1 MIDQGLQGMF
11 QEVTVNHI
19 PANRG
24 GGCRMQGMGFP
35 CPPPP
40 HKNPSDSFRVTWK
53 AELVGF
59 SDKVAV
65 QV

>member
-11 QEVTVNHI
+11 QQVTVSHI

-35 CPPPP
+35 CSSPQFL
-40 HKNPSDSFRVTWK
+40 PSDSFRVTWK

-59 SDKVAV
+59 SDEVAV
-65 QV
+65 RV